1 MYKESVLGSGAGII
15 TYRMPG
21 MNSISAGVWLRAGSR
36 YESLR
41 DNGISHFMEHLVF
54 KGTKRRSGR
63 EISRQIEGAGGSL
76 NGFTSQESTCYLARV
91 ESAKINKGLDVL
103 LDMVFNP
110 LLKQS
115 DVDKERRVIQEEI
128 GRIIDLPMHYV
139 HVLFDSL
146 IWNGHPLGFN
156 ISGSVESI
164 QNISGKALESYRKKF
179 HKPCNV
185 VLACAGNVEHESV
198 VRTAEQLFPAEAPG
212 RSKIPSPVKGSQ
224 RKKRLSV
231 ENRPTEQTHLCLG
244 VRTFPFSHP
253 DRYVLSVLSV
263 ILGGNMSSRLFE
275 QVREKRGLAYHISSS
290 VHRLS
295 DTGNLIISA
304 GVAPARTGEAVRVIL
319 REVEKLRSRH
329 VFKKELSMAKEF
341 LRGQT
346 LLSMEDTS
354 SVMMWAGE
362 NKLLSGSVPRVEDI
376 LEGIRRVTADDVRRV
391 ATIIFKEE
399 KFNLALI
406 GPNKRKEIEK
416 AYFE

>member
-1 MYKESVLGSGAGII
+1 MLKESLLENGARII

-36 YESLR
+36 HESPR

-54 KGTKRRSGR
+54 KGTKKRSGR
-63 EISRQIEGAGGSL
+63 EISRKIEGVGGSL
-76 NGFTSQESTCYLARV
+76 NGFTSQEATCYLARM
-91 ESAKINKGLDVL
+91 ESAKLNSGLDVL

-115 DVDKERRVIQEEI
+115 DVDKERSVIQEEI

-146 IWNGHPLGFN
+146 IWGGHPLGYN
-156 ISGSVESI
+156 ISGTVESI
-164 QNISGKALESYRKKF
+164 RNISGKTLEAYKEKF
-179 HKPCNV
+179 HKPCNA
-185 VLACAGNVEHESV
+185 VLACAGNVDHQNV
-198 VRTAEQLFPAEAPG
+198 LLQAEKLFPDEKVLPLEAPL
-212 RSKIPSPVKGSQ
+212 PVKGIQ
-224 RKKRLSV
+224 KKKRLTV

-244 VRTFPFSHP
+244 VRTFPFNHP

-275 QVREKRGLAYHISSS
+275 EVREKRGLAYNISSS

-304 GVAPARTGEAVRVIL
+304 GVAPSRIGEAVRVIL
-319 REVEKLRSRH
+319 NEIRKLCDKD
-329 VFKKELSMAKEF
+329 VYKKELSMAKEF

-346 LLSMEDTS
+346 LLNMEDTS

-376 LEGIRRVTADDVRRV
+376 LEGVRNVTSDDIRRVAS
-391 ATIIFKEE
+391 IIFREE
-399 KFNLALI
+399 KLNLALI
-406 GPNKRKEIEK
+406 GPNERKEIEK
-416 AYFE
+416 AYGA

>member
-1 MYKESVLGSGAGII
+1 MYRESILENGAGII

-54 KGTKRRSGR
+54 KGTKKRSGR

-91 ESAKINKGLDVL
+91 ESAKLNKCLDVL

-115 DVDKERRVIQEEI
+115 DVDKERSVIREEI

-146 IWNGHPLGFN
+146 IWGGHPLGYN
-156 ISGSVESI
+156 ISGTVESI
-164 QNISGKALESYRKKF
+164 RDITGGALKAYRQRF
-179 HKPCNV
+179 HKSCNV
-185 VLACAGNVEHESV
+185 VLSCAGDVDHESV
-198 VRTAEQLFPAEAPG
+198 LRHAGKLFPDEEPSGMEA
-212 RSKIPSPVKGSQ
+212 PSPVKGSQ
-224 RKKRLSV
+224 RRKRLSV

-244 VRTFPFSHP
+244 VRTFPFNHP

-275 QVREKRGLAYHISSS
+275 EVREKRGLAYNISSS

-295 DTGNLIISA
+295 DAGSFIISA
-304 GVAPARTGEAVRVIL
+304 GVAPLRIGEAVRVIL
-319 REVEKLRSRH
+319 NEVRKLCDRD
-329 VFKKELSMAKEF
+329 VYKKELSMAKEF

-346 LLSMEDTS
+346 LLNMEDTS
-354 SVMMWAGE
+354 SVMLWAGE

-376 LEGIRRVTADDVRRV
+376 LEGIRRVAADDIRRV
-391 ATIIFKEE
+391 ACGIFREE
-399 KFNLALI
+399 KLNLAVI
-406 GPNKRKEIEK
+406 GPNERKEIEK
-416 AYFE
+416 AYGV